1 MVPIDASEHRVELL
15 DDKSS
20 CLLCGD
26 PAHAGP
32 CYDEAKDDELSAIIN
47 LKCACFMLLMCG
59 TVMLVV
65 SSGVA
70 VTGGTWRFVLV
81 ASVSGVLP
89 FLAGAFG
96 LASDARI
103 IDTQNLLLTVFSTL
117 SVFGLLFHVV
127 VVMLLLTDPEGMK
140 VALLSTICPA
150 GVQCDSEV
158 STAEDIYDDYEEVL
172 LFSCLILAGFEV
184 LASIAAWK
192 LTGLQLAV
200 VLEDPSE
207 AEALECE
214 AYSPPQIRYA
224 AVAHMMMDDNIQ
236 ITAFGTLEEIA
247 KRDKSPMVDPGTVDP
262 GTVANRIAMRCLD
275 QGFQGLYGVLNQKL
289 QVFSTT
295 GKDIPS
301 GRQDTN
307 TRYPQQFLVCWV
319 DLTGDPA
326 HQSTVG
332 GLSTSIS
339 RVCFSNCDSVGAKAL
354 AFVVVYDKD
363 FPRHDAAHFLFT
375 SLHEPH
381 LCCAAGKWNI
391 PERNETLLRLGAATQ
406 QVTTKGTR
414 RYPREEQQ
422 LVLAT
427 ERLKGENIEGVV
439 DRTMARSLAQQE
451 RNMVK
456 AKHEAAVKRQFNR
469 NMAMKETQG
478 GCPIM

>member
-1 MVPIDASEHRVELL
+1 MPIAPIDTAEHRVELL

-26 PAHAGP
+26 PTHTGP
-32 CYDEAKDDELSAIIN
+32 CYDDTKDDELNAIIA
-47 LKCACFMLLMCG
+47 LKCACFILLMCG

-70 VTGGTWRFVLV
+70 LTGGTWRFVLA
-81 ASVSGVLP
+81 ASASGILP

-96 LASDARI
+96 LASDAHI
-103 IDTQNLLLTVFSTL
+103 SDTQNMLFAVFSTL
-117 SVFGLLFHVV
+117 CVFGIIFHVV
-127 VVMLLLTDPEGMK
+127 LAMLLLTDPEGMK
-140 VALLSTICPA
+140 SALLSTKCPA
-150 GVQCDSEV
+150 GVQCGSEV
-158 STAEDIYDDYEEVL
+158 TIAEDTYDDYEEVL

-192 LTGLQLAV
+192 LTGLQPAAV
-200 VLEDPSE
+200 VETVSD
-207 AEALECE
+207 AETLECE

-236 ITAFGTLEEIA
+236 ITAFGTLEEIVQGHTPPIE
-247 KRDKSPMVDPGTVDP
+247 DL

-275 QGFQGLYGVLNQKL
+275 QGAQGLYGVQNQKL
-289 QVFSTT
+289 QVFSC
-295 GKDIPS
+295 KDIPS
-301 GRQDTN
+301 SRQDAN

-339 RVCFSNCDSVGAKAL
+339 RVCFGNCDSVGAKAL

-363 FPRHDAAHFLFT
+363 FPRHDAAHFLFA
-375 SLHEPH
+375 SMHEPH

-391 PERNETLLRLGAATQ
+391 PDRNETLLRVGAAAR
-406 QVTTKGTR
+406 QVTKKGTR
-414 RYPREEQQ
+414 RSPREEQQ
-422 LVLAT
+422 LVLAV
-427 ERLKGENIEGVV
+427 ERLRGENIEGMV

-451 RNMVK
+451 WNAVK